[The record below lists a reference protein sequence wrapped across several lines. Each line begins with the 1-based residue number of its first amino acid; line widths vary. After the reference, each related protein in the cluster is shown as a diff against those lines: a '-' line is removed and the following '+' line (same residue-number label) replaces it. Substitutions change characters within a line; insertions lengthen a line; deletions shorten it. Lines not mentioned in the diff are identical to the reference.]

1 MISPPGIKLALG
13 TWKGFTVYEIIFE
26 FLSIMIISN
35 PPISLTESGLTKY
48 FILKLAGAVF
58 MTREVHISLMMIWFP

>member
-1 MISPPGIKLALG
+1 
-13 TWKGFTVYEIIFE
+13 
-26 FLSIMIISN
+26 MIISN